1 VSLPP
6 VKDSDMTAATFE
18 PPVATA
24 PDDMLFEIVDGQVV
38 EKPVGAYST
47 WLAFQLAAW
56 LDAYVREHRLGIVV
70 TEMVF
75 ILDAQRNLRRRPD
88 VAFVSAERWP
98 IGQPPPPEGD
108 WDVIPDLAVEVLS
121 PREET
126 RHSLRKVNEYFRYG
140 VKEVWLA
147 APEDRMVYL
156 YRDAKSA
163 RILQADEEL
172 STPLIPVWQT
182 TVGEWLPVISAPAK
196 PKPGSGSD

>member
-1 VSLPP
+1 MVEEL
-6 VKDSDMTAATFE
+6 DMAATLLE
-18 PPVATA
+18 PPVAVA
-24 PDDMLFEIVDGQVV
+24 PDDMLYEIVDGQVV

-56 LDAYVREHRLGIVV
+56 LDTYAREHELGIIV

-108 WDVIPDLAVEVLS
+108 WDVIPDFAVEVLS

-126 RHSLRKVNEYFRYG
+126 RHSLRKVNEYFQYG
-140 VKEVWLA
+140 VQEVWLA
-147 APEDRMVYL
+147 APEDRMIYL

-163 RILQADEEL
+163 RILQANDEL
-172 STPLIPVWQT
+172 STALIPGWKT
-182 TVGEWLPVISAPAK
+182 TVGEWLPAIPAPTK
-196 PKPGSGSD
+196 PTV